1 MSKLYVIPG
10 HGHGDPGA
18 GGHGYSEATQVR
30 KLAAEVKRLGGSDV
44 TVHDTSRNAYA
55 QGDLNTINVPK
66 GTMVLEL
73 HMDSGPASAKGA
85 HVIIKSGFNADSFD
99 NALAKNLSAV
109 FPGRSNIIVGRSDL
123 ANANRA
129 AKRGINYRLAECG
142 FISNAH
148 DAKYFDS
155 HLTEVATAILKAAGI
170 AVNGS
175 APAPVAPAP
184 SKPSTSTPSKK
195 AMNVD
200 GDWGTT
206 TTTWL
211 QEAFGTAADGE
222 VWHQWAPN
230 RQPAFVAGWKYDNS
244 GDGSPLVRAMQRW
257 LGVDPDGIWGRK
269 TTKALQGKM
278 GTKVDGELWRHSPC
292 VMEMQRRLN
301 AGALV

>member
-1 MSKLYVIPG
+1 MSKLYIIPG

-30 KLAAEVKRLGGSDV
+30 KLAAEIKRLGGSDV

-85 HVIIKSGFNADSFD
+85 HVIIKSGFNADAFD
-99 NALAKNLSAV
+99 NALAKNLSAI

-129 AKRGINYRLAECG
+129 ARRGINYRLAECG
-142 FISNAH
+142 FISNEH

-170 AVNGS
+170 AVKGG
-175 APAPVAPAP
+175 AVPPTPATPATPAP
-184 SKPSTSTPSKK
+184 SNGGLS
-195 AMNVD
+195 VD
-200 GDWGTT
+200 GYWGRDTT
-206 TTTWL
+206 AAL
-211 QEAFGTAADGE
+211 QRALGCVADGE
-222 VWHQWAPN
+222 VWGQYSGNRVCLPN
-230 RQPAFVAGWKYDNS
+230 CTGGWKWSANPS
-244 GDGSPLVRAMQRW
+244 GSPVIRALQSRLGVTADGIVGKATVTALQRRHGVGADGVCGPKTVRALQAA
-257 LGVDPDGIWGRK
+257 LNDG
-269 TTKALQGKM
+269 
-278 GTKVDGELWRHSPC
+278 
-292 VMEMQRRLN
+292 RL
-301 AGALV
+301 